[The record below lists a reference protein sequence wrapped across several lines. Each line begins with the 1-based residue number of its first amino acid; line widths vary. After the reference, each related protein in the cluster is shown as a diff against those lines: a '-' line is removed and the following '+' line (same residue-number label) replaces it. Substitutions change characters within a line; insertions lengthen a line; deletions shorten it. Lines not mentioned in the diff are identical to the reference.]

1 MTKADK
7 AQDPTSADLIA
18 NLGAI
23 ASPSELELINNYLN
37 LAIDPA
43 HQTDARQKAALRTQR
58 YKLRKLLLREPS
70 SQHILQAC
78 GYVVFA
84 RYAAKQP
91 SPRPIVHE
99 IQELLIAAGFDKDR
113 TAEAMARFVMDA
125 GERKTTWVA
134 RTRTGLQV
142 AIFKAL
148 KDLRAAD
155 KDKSVTG

>member
-7 AQDPTSADLIA
+7 ILDPGLGVLIA

-23 ASPSELELINNYLN
+23 ASPGEIELINTYLK
-37 LAIDPA
+37 LDIDPA
-43 HQTDARQKAALRTQR
+43 HETDARQKAALRTQR

-78 GYVVFA
+78 AYVVFA
-84 RYAAKQP
+84 RYAASQP
-91 SPRPIVHE
+91 SPQPIVHE

-113 TAEAMARFVMDA
+113 TAQAMARFVSDA
-125 GERKTTWVA
+125 EGRKTTWVA
-134 RTRTGLQV
+134 RTRTGIQV

-148 KDLRAAD
+148 KALRAS
-155 KDKSVTG
+155 KKSKAVTS